1 MNSITPQNGK
11 ITGNLKTIAE
21 LPDSTIQLVRDLV
34 EGKIT
39 HDPSRP
45 KMMRV
50 PSAEKPPQPVDQT
63 PFGYFKRP
71 DHDGRQF
78 KHIVSGEKLTVNSR
92 NVYGRLIVTFE
103 NGHLGTVGD
112 RELELVYL
120 AV

>member
-1 MNSITPQNGK
+1 MQTLQ
-11 ITGNLKTIAE
+11 NLKTIAE
-21 LPDSTIQLVRDLV
+21 LPDSTLQLVRDLA

-45 KMMRV
+45 KMTRV

-78 KHIVSGEKLTVNSR
+78 KHIVSGEKLTVKSR
-92 NVYGRLIVTFE
+92 NVYGRLIVIFE
-103 NGHLGTVGD
+103 DGHLGTVGD

-120 AV
+120 AI